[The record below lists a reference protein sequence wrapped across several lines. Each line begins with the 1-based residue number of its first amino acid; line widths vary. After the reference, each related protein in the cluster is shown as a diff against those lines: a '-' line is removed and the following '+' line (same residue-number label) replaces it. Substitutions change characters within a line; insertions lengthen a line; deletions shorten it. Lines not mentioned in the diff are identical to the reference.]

1 MWRGPALSEA
11 EGALARRGR
20 WSLAVAYNPPM
31 TIELTHR
38 HAILCSCLFLMQ
50 FGGLWITMFRSPL
63 LRDFTDH
70 VGPAGVAFWLI
81 PLCAGSA
88 FLDTVILF
96 ELLRAFTKKR

>member
-1 MWRGPALSEA
+1 
-11 EGALARRGR
+11 
-20 WSLAVAYNPPM
+20 M

-38 HAILCSCLFLMQ
+38 HAIFGSCLFLIQ

-63 LRDFTDH
+63 LRDLDH
-70 VGPAGVAFWLI
+70 VGPTGVAFWLI

-96 ELLRAFTKKR
+96 ELLRAFTRPR